1 MFLVDMKF
9 LDMDK
14 ITVELTHQH
23 KAYLEVEYK
32 SDKLLFGGRKVPRTG
47 GVLISQHET
56 EQELRQV
63 LDADPFIQSGAVS
76 YSITEFIPV
85 MASKDYTQ
93 ILGQAGN

>member
-14 ITVELTHQH
+14 ITVELTQQH
-23 KAYLEVEYK
+23 KAYLERQYQ
-32 SDKLLFGGRKVPRTG
+32 SNTLLFGGRKVPRTG
-47 GVLISQHET
+47 GILLSQHAT

-93 ILGQAGN
+93 ILEQAGS